1 MPYTVTVTD
10 PRADNQVVAVVTVE
24 TDEDLRRVKRAYS
37 DEMLDCTVTSA

>member
-24 TDEDLRRVKRAYS
+24 TDEDLRRVSRAYS
-37 DEMLDCTVTSA
+37 DEMLDCTVAPA